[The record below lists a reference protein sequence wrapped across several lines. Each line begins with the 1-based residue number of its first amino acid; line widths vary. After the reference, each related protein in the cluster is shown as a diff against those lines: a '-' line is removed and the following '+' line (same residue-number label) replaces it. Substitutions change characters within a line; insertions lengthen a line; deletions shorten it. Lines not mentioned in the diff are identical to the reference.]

1 MAAKDLR
8 RSCARRPG
16 SAWALLS
23 GTLKWPAGRAR
34 HAPAD
39 LVRAGVARRSGTP
52 APGFVVCL
60 RPDAEPLA
68 RPGKTS
74 RSTILQSTCEP
85 LNVSFVIESWAACA
99 PGLDTPQRWS
109 QWAAAPW
116 LPEGEPLAALAAVP
130 PMQRRRFA
138 PLGRLAAQAAFD
150 LRGTAPAAE
159 APQAADD
166 VATVDDV
173 PTVFA
178 SRYGETTRCLDLL
191 QAQVRGEAL
200 SPTAF
205 ALSVHNAM
213 GAMIA
218 IVREDRSNSS
228 AIAAGRMTA
237 AAGVTEAVALLA
249 DGAEAVD
256 LIVYDAPLPR
266 DYTQFEDEPM
276 AHFAWAWR
284 VRRPRAGERAIR
296 LEWLGGDAD
305 ADAAADRRAAALPA
319 SLQAM
324 WFALSDAPTLE
335 QAGPGRRCR
344 WSRVE

>member
-1 MAAKDLR
+1 MAANDSRCPGAR
-8 RSCARRPG
+8 RSGA
-16 SAWALLS
+16 AWALRS
-23 GTLKWPAGRAR
+23 DTLKWPSGHGRR
-34 HAPAD
+34 
-39 LVRAGVARRSGTP
+39 
-52 APGFVVCL
+52 APGVSGVNVGEHVAGEPGAQVRRL
-60 RPDAEPLA
+60 PAPDAELLA
-68 RPGKTS
+68 RPGKAS

-116 LPEGEPLAALAAVP
+116 LPEGEPQAALAAVP

-150 LRGTAPAAE
+150 LRGRAPATSAT
-159 APQAADD
+159 QADDD
-166 VATVDDV
+166 VATTDAV

-256 LIVYDAPLPR
+256 LVVYDAPLPP

-284 VRRPRAGERAIR
+284 LRRPRAGERAIR
-296 LEWLGGDAD
+296 LEWLADDPDAGAAA
-305 ADAAADRRAAALPA
+305 ADAAAVLPA
-319 SLQAM
+319 GLQAM
-324 WFALSDAPTLE
+324 WFALSDAPSLD